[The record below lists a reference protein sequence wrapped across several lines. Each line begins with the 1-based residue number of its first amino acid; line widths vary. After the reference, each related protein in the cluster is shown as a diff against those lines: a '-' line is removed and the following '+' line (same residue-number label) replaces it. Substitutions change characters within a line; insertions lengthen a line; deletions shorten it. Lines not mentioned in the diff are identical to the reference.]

1 MILMVNIKN
10 NIDNNYAIIYNK
22 DDIMNLFKCE
32 SDKALRILKLM
43 YSMQEANKIGREYY
57 VTQESLLNFLR
68 DMQGREITI

>member
-1 MILMVNIKN
+1 
-10 NIDNNYAIIYNK
+10 
-22 DDIMNLFKCE
+22 MNLFKCE

>member
-1 MILMVNIKN
+1 MVNIKN
-10 NIDNNYAIIYNK
+10 NIDNNYTIIYNK

-68 DMQGREITI
+68 DMQGRDITI